1 LRIASVTPVYG
12 YGEET
17 DLTYA
22 LISRG
27 FLIPPVD
34 REDDRYLELRLPK
47 AGASLS
53 ELLFAAEAFG
63 AQVYR
68 IHSLRLSQQGAARDL
83 YSLVFRTEGRD
94 FSGLLSVAGSP
105 SRSCPCNT
113 AQSLHLY
120 VGVYS
125 QKPRKFA
132 EGAVKIP
139 HGLDRTGKIGYNE
152 DIK

>member
-1 LRIASVTPVYG
+1 MPLEEKGGVRLAGVSQMLYQSDLRIASVTPVYG

-47 AGASLS
+47 EGASLS

-68 IHSLRLSQQGAARDL
+68 IHSLRLSAEGKARDF
-83 YSLVFRTEGRD
+83 YSLVLRSEGGD
-94 FSGLLSVAGSP
+94 FSGLLSYLFTFVKGFAP
-105 SRSCPCNT
+105 
-113 AQSLHLY
+113 
-120 VGVYS
+120 VGIYS
-125 QKPRKFA
+125 N
-132 EGAVKIP
+132 
-139 HGLDRTGKIGYNE
+139 LDA
-152 DIK
+152 